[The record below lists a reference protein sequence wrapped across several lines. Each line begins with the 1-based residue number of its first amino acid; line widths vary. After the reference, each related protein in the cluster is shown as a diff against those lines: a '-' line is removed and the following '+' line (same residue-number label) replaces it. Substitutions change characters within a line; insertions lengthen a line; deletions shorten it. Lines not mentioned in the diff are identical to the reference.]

1 MILPKAFLA
10 GLMLAIPIAATADD
24 VPNLNVEPVCDGIAR
39 QGGVTFHDPQIA
51 QEKKNCLDTEAAV
64 RNELVKQWARFDRAD
79 RVSCVNESEMGGESS
94 YTELLT
100 CLEMARDV
108 RALRAE
114 QEGVGP
120 ESPPAKSRRKAPQ

>member
-1 MILPKAFLA
+1 MILPKALLVGFI
-10 GLMLAIPIAATADD
+10 LAIPVAAAADD
-24 VPNLNVEPVCDGIAR
+24 VPNLNVEPVCDGIAK

-51 QEKKNCLDTEAAV
+51 QEKKNCLDTEATV
-64 RNELVKQWARFDRAD
+64 RNELVKQWATFDRAD
-79 RVSCVNESEMGGESS
+79 RTSCVNESEMGGESS

-114 QEGVGP
+114 QE
-120 ESPPAKSRRKAPQ
+120 ESPPAKGGRRTPQ